1 MGTKYTV
8 IKIRRNNDYN
18 YEKVKDTFIPK
29 HGELCLVDTLKSG
42 LRVKCGDGISTYGQ
56 LDYIDTVIYQ
66 GFLIDGEF
74 YQTSQGVGM
83 YEHNTNKIYVDLAKA
98 KFYIYNNGYQEI
110 SGDDVP
116 SATEVTAG
124 IMKLYNEQGDNIDG
138 TMTQKSITEGLKEK
152 VTAKVEGEL
161 VTFS

>member
-56 LDYIDTVIYQ
+56 LDYIDTIIYQ
-66 GFLIDGEF
+66 GFLIGGEF
-74 YQTSQGVGM
+74 YM
-83 YEHNTNKIYVDLAKA
+83 
-98 KFYIYNNGYQEI
+98 F
-110 SGDDVP
+110 
-116 SATEVTAG
+116 
-124 IMKLYNEQGDNIDG
+124 
-138 TMTQKSITEGLKEK
+138 
-152 VTAKVEGEL
+152 
-161 VTFS
+161 F